1 MVCDFQA
8 IYRIRIDPD
17 TGDFAG
23 LTGPQFLRYASR
35 LPAYEGA
42 VQNRIYVFRR
52 DEDNRGNSAPTS
64 PATTM
69 LDATPLMLQSHPLL
83 SQFIEYTTAPP
94 PS

>member
-1 MVCDFQA
+1 VVCDFQA

-42 VQNRIYVFRR
+42 VQNRIRVLER
-52 DEDNRGNSAPTS
+52 DKEAGSTAPE
-64 PATTM
+64 PAVTM
-69 LDATPLMLQSHPLL
+69 LDATPLMVTTHPLL
-83 SQFIEYTTAPP
+83 AGLVEYTAAPP
-94 PS
+94 PT